1 MAERSY
7 RQRNIVL
14 ACIAAAAV
22 VAAAI
27 RVSLGPP
34 PPAATAVT
42 APASAMPATANAPNG
57 AVTTVTIPV
66 QVSMGP
72 DIELPATTTVFLIV
86 RAPDS
91 GPMPLAVKR
100 MTVADL
106 PAEVTLSDADAM
118 VAGRSLR
125 DAGVVQLVARAS
137 VSGDVRAGPGDFEG
151 SSGELRIPEIRQPIS
166 LVIDRAL

>member
-1 MAERSY
+1 M
-7 RQRNIVL
+7 L

-27 RVSLGPP
+27 RVSFGPP

-42 APASAMPATANAPNG
+42 APAAAMPASANAPDG
-57 AVTTVTIPV
+57 AVSAATIPV
-66 QVSMGP
+66 RVALAPGIQ
-72 DIELPATTTVFLIV
+72 LPGTTTVFLIV
-86 RAPDS
+86 RVPGA

-100 MTVADL
+100 LTVADL

-125 DAGVVQLVARAS
+125 DAGIVQLVARAS

-151 SSGELRIPEIRQPIS
+151 ASGDLRIPEIRQSIS